1 MRSRSRIIAVPLV
14 VSLCALASASAPSVA
29 RAAVSE
35 TVLAL
40 AGPLAQSFGVPSEA
54 VTGLLQKGL
63 SLETVTQ
70 LLLVKQSSG
79 KSLDAVTK
87 TYHEKGDSV
96 QKAADQLGV
105 SPDVY
110 SSKNVNASIE
120 RAKSQAAASAS
131 QKASEKASEATG
143 KAVDSLT
150 GGLIKK

>member
-1 MRSRSRIIAVPLV
+1 MHSRSRIIAIPLI

-35 TVLAL
+35 TILAL
-40 AGPLAQSFGVPSEA
+40 AGPLAQSFGVSSEA

-87 TYHEKGDSV
+87 TYHETGDSV
-96 QKAADQLGV
+96 QKAANQLGV

-131 QKASEKASEATG
+131 QKASENAAEATG